1 MVLFFVM
8 KITDQIKQ
16 LGQSAKNY
24 IEAEKEL
31 IKLKA
36 VKNLSMAAAI
46 LVTVVF
52 LIILFHIMLAM
63 AGIWL
68 GFYLGTIWE
77 SYPLGFGVSA
87 LAFVT
92 ILILVIIFRK
102 PLLINPIVNAA
113 IGTLVKD
120 EKLPEDEDKEL

>member
-1 MVLFFVM
+1 M

-16 LGQSAKNY
+16 LGQSVKNY

-92 ILILVIIFRK
+92 IFILVIIFRK

-113 IGTLVKD
+113 IGALVKD